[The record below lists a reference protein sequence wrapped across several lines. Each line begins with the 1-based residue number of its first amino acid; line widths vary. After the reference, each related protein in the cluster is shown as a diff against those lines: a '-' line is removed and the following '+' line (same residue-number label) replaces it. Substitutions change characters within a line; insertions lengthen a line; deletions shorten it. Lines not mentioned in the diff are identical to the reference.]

1 MTVSLGIELLMKVRC
16 VFQSQHSRH
25 VTEAYCRYSGVAAFR
40 LVTHRQ
46 WE

>member
-25 VTEAYCRYSGVAAFR
+25 VTEPRTAVI
-40 LVTHRQ
+40 L
-46 WE
+46 E